1 MLLFFPLDN
10 DAKCVIINNN
20 NVVILK
26 IGDVVVT
33 IKDIASE
40 AGVSY
45 STVSVALG
53 NRRTTLPLS
62 PKTREKVLAAARKL
76 GYRRNA
82 LAGQIRTG
90 RTRSLAFITP
100 NLEAEYVT
108 RILLGVMEGA
118 DKLGYSVKVCRVTR
132 DSARE
137 SYDRILET
145 RQDAIVAVGE
155 IPDADYLIDNARPL
169 GVAVGCADCK
179 ADPGYDVRIYSD
191 DRQGEADAVEHLFR
205 LGCRNFAFV
214 SDDPA
219 ARRYVLPRLAG
230 FREALARHGL
240 ETPEA
245 WIVNGRDRIPGFLR
259 SCRDKGASPD
269 AVCCSSDFI
278 AARVILAAMEL
289 GFRIPADF
297 AVIGFG
303 DLDFTREIAPGIS
316 SVSQN
321 YQKIGARAAELL
333 IGRIGSP
340 PLPAVT
346 EFVATTVA
354 ERESTRRNSN

>member
-1 MLLFFPLDN
+1 MFFPLDN
-10 DAKCVIINNN
+10 NAECGIINNN
-20 NVVILK
+20 NVVIFK

-33 IKDIASE
+33 IKDIAGE

-53 NRRTTLPLS
+53 NRRTALPLS

-90 RTRSLAFITP
+90 RTRSLAFVTP

-145 RQDAIVAVGE
+145 RQDAIVAVGD
-155 IPDADYLIDNARPL
+155 IPDADYLIDSARPL
-169 GVAVGCADCK
+169 GIAVGCADCK
-179 ADPGYDVRIYSD
+179 GDPNYNVRIYSD

-219 ARRYVLPRLAG
+219 DRRYVLPRLAG

-259 SCRDKGASPD
+259 SCRDTGALPD

-289 GFRIPADF
+289 GFRVPADF
-297 AVIGFG
+297 SVIGFG

-321 YQKIGARAAELL
+321 YREIGARTAELL

-340 PLPAVT
+340 LLPAVT
-346 EFVATTVA
+346 GFVATTVI

>member
-1 MLLFFPLDN
+1 
-10 DAKCVIINNN
+10 
-20 NVVILK
+20 
-26 IGDVVVT
+26 VVT
-33 IKDIASE
+33 IKDIAEE

-53 NRRTTLPLS
+53 NRQTKLPLA

-82 LAGQIRTG
+82 VAGQIRTG
-90 RTRSLAFITP
+90 RTRSLAFVTP

-108 RILLGVMEGA
+108 KILLGVMEGA
-118 DKLGYSVKVCRVTR
+118 DKLGYSVKVCRVTH

-145 RQDAIVAVGE
+145 RQDAIVTVGE

-169 GVAVGCADCK
+169 GIAVGNADCK
-179 ADPGYDVRIYSD
+179 VASTYDVSIYSD
-191 DRQGEADAVEHLFR
+191 DRQGETEAVEHLCR
-205 LGCRNFAFV
+205 QGCRRFAFV
-214 SDDPA
+214 SDDKA
-219 ARRYVLPRLAG
+219 VRHYVLPRLAG
-230 FREALARHGL
+230 FREALARHAL
-240 ETPEA
+240 ETPEE

-259 SCRDKGASPD
+259 NCRDRGTRPD
-269 AVCCSSDFI
+269 AVCCSSDFV
-278 AARVILAAMEL
+278 AVRLILMALEL
-289 GFRIPADF
+289 GFRIPEDF

-303 DLDFTREIAPGIS
+303 DLDFTRQTAPGIS

-321 YQKIGARAAELL
+321 YSEIGARTAELL
-333 IGRIGSP
+333 IGRIGSALP
-340 PLPAVT
+340 PVT
-346 EFVATTVA
+346 EFVATTVI